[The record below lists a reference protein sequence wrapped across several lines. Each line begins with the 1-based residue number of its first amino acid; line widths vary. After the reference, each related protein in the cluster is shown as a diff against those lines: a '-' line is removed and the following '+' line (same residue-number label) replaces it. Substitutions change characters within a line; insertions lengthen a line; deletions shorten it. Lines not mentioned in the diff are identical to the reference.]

1 MSTVLDQPAVAPEG
15 AASSPAPRWFPALAL
30 VGLALPVALLVG
42 AASGALGGVL
52 LMDAGPLVRLGLPS
66 LRVVHDLSASLAVG
80 MLLVAA
86 FLAPEG
92 RRTRRREA
100 AARSAAWA
108 AAVWTVSA
116 GVGLVFSFA
125 DLAGLEL
132 TAPGFW
138 SDLVSN
144 VWPLEL
150 TRLLLIETVL
160 AAVLVPVAWFA
171 RTRGALAWAFV
182 LSLVTLLPLSFAG
195 HASGTE
201 GHEQAMTALMFHLF
215 AVTMWVG
222 GLLAIVVLRPLLG
235 KALAPTLR
243 RFSRL
248 ALCCFVAVAVSG
260 VLFALL
266 EADDLGDL
274 TSAYWLVLWGKVLAL
289 VVLGGFGYLQR
300 ERTLARGV
308 ERSGAFARLALTE
321 LTVMGI
327 AIGLAVALSRTPT
340 PQVGRSPST
349 PVLELTGYPMPPE
362 WAFARMFT
370 VWQVNWLFLPAAVV
384 AIAVYLIWATR
395 LGRRGDSWPVHR
407 TVCWVLGWLIFAY
420 ATNGAPGVYGR
431 VMFSQHMVMH
441 MILMMAVPIF
451 LVVAAPITLAL
462 RGLPA
467 RQDATLGPREILL
480 AVVHSRYAA
489 WVANPLVAGV
499 IFFASLIAFYW
510 TQWFP
515 WALTTHSGHVLMVV
529 HFTLTGYAF
538 VWSLIGIDPGPPKW
552 PAPLRMM
559 VLIGTLAAHAFFGLA
574 LMTGTWLLAPGFFK
588 AIEVPYVPDLLADQQ
603 LAGGIAW
610 GIGELPTLVLAM
622 LVMKHWLNSDD
633 REAARTDRQAERDGD
648 AELTA
653 YNAHLQELARRHDR
667 RPQ

>member
-1 MSTVLDQPAVAPEG
+1 MTAAPRDPAAAPRDPG
-15 AASSPAPRWFPALAL
+15 TGSVPRWFPAVAL

-42 AASGALGGVL
+42 AASGAMGGLL
-52 LMDAGPLVRLGLPS
+52 LMDAGPLVRIGLPA
-66 LRVVHDLSASLAVG
+66 LRVVHDLAASLTVG

-92 RRTRRREA
+92 RHTRRRA
-100 AARSAAWA
+100 TAARLAAGSG
-108 AAVWTVSA
+108 AVWTVAA

-125 DLAGLEL
+125 DLAGLPL

-138 SDLVSN
+138 ADLTSN

-160 AAVLVPVAWFA
+160 AALLVPVAWLS

-182 LSLVTLLPLSFAG
+182 LSLAALLPLSFAG

-215 AVTMWVG
+215 GVTVWVG

-235 KALAPTLR
+235 KAVAPTVR
-243 RFSRL
+243 RFSTL
-248 ALCCFVAVAVSG
+248 ALWCYGAVAVSG

-274 TSAYWLVLWGKVLAL
+274 TSSYWLVLWGKVLAL
-289 VVLGGFGYLQR
+289 LVLGWFGYRQR
-300 ERTLARGV
+300 ERVLAQGV

-321 LTVMGI
+321 LAVMGI

-340 PQVGRSPST
+340 PDVERLPSS
-349 PVLELTGYPMPPE
+349 PVLELTGYPMPPAWE
-362 WAFARMFT
+362 FSRLFT
-370 VWQVNWLFLPAAVV
+370 QWQVNWLFLPTAVV
-384 AIAVYLIWATR
+384 AVVTYLVWVRR
-395 LGRRGDSWPVHR
+395 LRSRGDSWPLHR
-407 TVCWVLGWLIFAY
+407 TICWVIGWVVFAY

-431 VMFSQHMVMH
+431 IMFSQHMVMH
-441 MILMMAVPIF
+441 MLLMMAVPIF
-451 LVVAAPITLAL
+451 LVVGSVITLAL
-462 RGLPA
+462 RSLPA
-467 RQDATLGPREILL
+467 RKDATLGPREILL

-489 WVANPLVAGV
+489 FVANPLVAGL
-499 IFFASLIAFYW
+499 IFFGSLIAFYW
-510 TQWFP
+510 TEWFP
-515 WALTTHSGHVLMVV
+515 WALTTHSGHVVMVA
-529 HFTLTGYAF
+529 HFTIAGYAF
-538 VWSLIGIDPGPPKW
+538 VWSLIGTDPGPAKW

-588 AIEVPYVPDLLADQQ
+588 AIEVPYVPDLLEDQQ

-622 LVMKHWLNSDD
+622 LLMKDWLRSDS
-633 REAARTDRQAERDGD
+633 REAARKDRQAERDGD
-648 AELTA
+648 AELAA
-653 YNAHLQELARRHDR
+653 YNAHLQELAQRNQR

>member
-1 MSTVLDQPAVAPEG
+1 MSTVLEQPALAPEEPG
-15 AASSPAPRWFPALAL
+15 AGPAPRWFPALAL
-30 VGLALPVALLVG
+30 VGLAIPVALLVG
-42 AASGALGGVL
+42 AASGALGGLL
-52 LMDAGPLVRLGLPS
+52 LMDAGPLVRIGLPT
-66 LRVVHDLSASLAVG
+66 LRVVHDLAASLAVG

-92 RRTRRREA
+92 RHTRRREVAARA
-100 AARSAAWA
+100 AACS
-108 AAVWTVSA
+108 AAVWTLSA

-125 DLAGLEL
+125 DLSGLPL

-138 SDLVSN
+138 SEVVSN
-144 VWPLEL
+144 AWPLEL

-160 AAVLVPVAWFA
+160 AALLVPAAWFA
-171 RTRGALAWAFV
+171 RTRGALAWAFL
-182 LSLVTLLPLSFAG
+182 LSLAALLPLSFAG

-215 AVTMWVG
+215 GVTLWVG
-222 GLLAIVVLRPLLG
+222 GLLSIVVLRPLLG
-235 KALAPTLR
+235 RAVGPTLR

-248 ALCCFVAVAVSG
+248 AVWCYVAVAVSG

-289 VVLGGFGYLQR
+289 VALGGFGYLQR
-300 ERTLARGV
+300 ERTLAKGV
-308 ERSGAFARLALTE
+308 EGSSAFARLALTE
-321 LTVMGI
+321 LAVMGI

-340 PQVGRSPST
+340 PEVERSPST
-349 PVLELTGYPMPPE
+349 PVLELTGYAMPPE
-362 WAFARMFT
+362 WEVSRLFT
-370 VWQVNWLFLPAAVV
+370 VWQVNWLFLPAAVFAV
-384 AIAVYLIWATR
+384 GVYLAWVIR
-395 LGRRGDSWPVHR
+395 LRGRGDSWPVHR
-407 TVCWVLGWLIFAY
+407 TVCWVIGWAVFAY

-431 VMFSQHMVMH
+431 IMFSQHMVMH
-441 MILMMAVPIF
+441 MLLMMAVPIF
-451 LVVAAPITLAL
+451 LVLAAPITLAL

-467 RQDATLGPREILL
+467 RRDATLGPREVLL

-489 WVANPLVAGV
+489 FVGNPLVAAV
-499 IFFASLIAFYW
+499 IFFGSLIAFYW
-510 TQWFP
+510 TEWFP

-529 HFTLTGYAF
+529 HFTLAGYAF

-574 LMTGTWLLAPGFFK
+574 LMSGTWLLAPGFFK

-610 GIGELPTLVLAM
+610 GIGELPTLVLAL
-622 LVMKHWLNSDD
+622 LVMKHWLNSDA
-633 REAARTDRQAERDGD
+633 REAARKDRQAERDGD

-653 YNAHLQELARRHDR
+653 YNAHLQELARRNDR